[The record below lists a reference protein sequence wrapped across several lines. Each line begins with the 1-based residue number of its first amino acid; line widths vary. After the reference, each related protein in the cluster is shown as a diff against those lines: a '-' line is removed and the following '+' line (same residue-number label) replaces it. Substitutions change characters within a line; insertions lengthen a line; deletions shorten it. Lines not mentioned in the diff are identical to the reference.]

1 MHIEHAVISDL
12 PRIMEIYACAR
23 RFMAENGN
31 PRQWGPTNWP
41 PESLIRLDIEAGN
54 LYVCLRDEGNEKEDA
69 VEGVQ
74 KAPGGEMAG
83 SVCTEL
89 TTANRRVVAVF
100 FYIAGA
106 DIEPCYAGI
115 EDGAWLDPSPY
126 GVVHRIASD
135 GSVKGAGSFCIR
147 WAYEQCGHLR
157 IDTHPDN
164 KVMQGLL
171 AKLGFR
177 RCGIIHVVEDH
188 DPRYAYELTE
198 IQRG

>member
-1 MHIEHAVISDL
+1 
-12 PRIMEIYACAR
+12 
-23 RFMAENGN
+23 MAENGN

-164 KVMQGLL
+164 RVMQGLL

-177 RCGIIHVVEDH
+177 RCGIIHVVEDN
-188 DPRYAYELTE
+188 DPRYAYELTGE
-198 IQRG
+198 MVH

>member
-1 MHIEHAVISDL
+1 MHIEHAVIADL

-41 PESLIRLDIEAGN
+41 PESLIRSDIESGN
-54 LYVCLRDEGNEKEDA
+54 LYVCVRDEGDMKADA
-69 VEGVQ
+69 VEDGQ
-74 KAPGGEMAG
+74 KAAAVNAG
-83 SVCTEL
+83 SVC
-89 TTANRRVVAVF
+89 AGQASVNRQVVAAF

-135 GSVKGAGSFCIR
+135 GSVKGAGSFCIS

-164 KVMQGLL
+164 RVMQGLL

-177 RCGIIHVVEDH
+177 RCGIIHVVEDN
-188 DPRYAYELTE
+188 DPRYAYELTGE
-198 IQRG
+198 MVH

>member
-41 PESLIRLDIEAGN
+41 PESLIRSDIEAGN
-54 LYVCLRDEGNEKEDA
+54 LYVCVKDEGDVKADP
-69 VEGVQ
+69 VE
-74 KAPGGEMAG
+74 AG
-83 SVCTEL
+83 QASVCDSQVSACRGEVS
-89 TTANRRVVAVF
+89 AHRRVVAAF

-115 EDGAWLDPSPY
+115 EDGTWIDPSPY

-164 KVMQGLL
+164 RVMQGLL

-177 RCGIIHVVEDH
+177 RCGIIHVVEDN
-188 DPRYAYELTE
+188 DPRYAYELPG
-198 IQRG
+198 R

>member
-1 MHIEHAVISDL
+1 MHIEHAVIADL

-41 PESLIRLDIEAGN
+41 PESLIRSDIEAGN
-54 LYVCLRDEGNEKEDA
+54 LYVCVKDEGDVKADT
-69 VEGVQ
+69 VE
-74 KAPGGEMAG
+74 AG
-83 SVCTEL
+83 QASAYDSQVSVCRGEVS
-89 TTANRRVVAVF
+89 AHRRVVAAF
-100 FYIAGA
+100 FYIVGA

-115 EDGAWLDPSPY
+115 EDGAWIDPSPY

-164 KVMQGLL
+164 RVMQGLL

-177 RCGIIHVVEDH
+177 RCGIIHVVEDN
-188 DPRYAYELTE
+188 DPRYAYELSG
-198 IQRG
+198 R

>member
-1 MHIEHAVISDL
+1 MSTA
-12 PRIMEIYACAR
+12 
-23 RFMAENGN
+23 
-31 PRQWGPTNWP
+31 
-41 PESLIRLDIEAGN
+41 SLIPEAPVETDAVDTFAGEVDARESDDAGRRTFEN
-54 LYVCLRDEGNEKEDA
+54 LLANNPDFIFIIYEGNEKEDA

>member
-1 MHIEHAVISDL
+1 MHIEHAMIADL

-41 PESLIRLDIEAGN
+41 PESLIRSDIEAGN
-54 LYVCLRDEGNEKEDA
+54 LYVCVRDEGDLA
-69 VEGVQ
+69 PDMVE
-74 KAPGGEMAG
+74 AG
-83 SVCTEL
+83 QVAGQAS
-89 TTANRRVVAVF
+89 ANRLVVAVF

-147 WAYEQCGHLR
+147 WAYEQIGHLR

-177 RCGIIHVVEDH
+177 RCGIIHVVEDN

-198 IQRG
+198 FQRG

>member
-1 MHIEHAVISDL
+1 MKKFLKFVKKSLKMYINGMVLMNSW
-12 PRIMEIYACAR
+12 IYYSNS
-23 RFMAENGN
+23 MY
-31 PRQWGPTNWP
+31 TN
-41 PESLIRLDIEAGN
+41 SI
-54 LYVCLRDEGNEKEDA
+54 
-69 VEGVQ
+69 EGVQ
-74 KAPGGEMAG
+74 KAPEAVKAG
-83 SVCTEL
+83 SVCTGQ
-89 TTANRRVVAVF
+89 TTANRLVVAVF

-164 KVMQGLL
+164 RVMQGLL

-177 RCGIIHVVEDH
+177 RCGIIHVVEDN
-188 DPRYAYELTE
+188 DPRYAYELTGE
-198 IQRG
+198 MVH